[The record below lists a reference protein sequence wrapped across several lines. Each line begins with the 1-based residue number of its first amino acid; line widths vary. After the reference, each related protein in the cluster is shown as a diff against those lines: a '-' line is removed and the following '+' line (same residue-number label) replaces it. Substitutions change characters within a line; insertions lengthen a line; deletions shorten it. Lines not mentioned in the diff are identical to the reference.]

1 MKPAVLTYVTKPLS
15 VKLDENPVELP
26 APFQEKVDNFWLT
39 FNKDNRFSRGE
50 VFHVDTV
57 KETQD
62 FLAVILK
69 RSDYAYYLYSVRNK
83 QIEMERCR
91 VIYSAGLVE
100 TADSFF
106 VFGEMAKNTA
116 YPGRLQCVGGGLS
129 KHDLQNS
136 FFNLEKSVLRELH
149 EELGIANDN
158 NVKDC
163 VVKYLKTGG
172 DFDFITVLYHIQ
184 LNLTLEQL
192 VDQYE
197 EFCKALI
204 AKGEIPEFQ
213 RIVWL
218 KNANKS
224 IEEFIRNEKRDSVDY
239 LFPLLKEMNN
249 SSH

>member
-15 VKLDENPVELP
+15 VKLDEIPVELP
-26 APFQEKVDNFWLT
+26 EPFQDKVENFWSEI
-39 FNKDNRFSRGE
+39 NKDNRFTRGE
-50 VFHVDTV
+50 VFHVNTV
-57 KETQD
+57 EESQD
-62 FLAVILK
+62 FLNVTLK

-106 VFGEMAKNTA
+106 VFGEMGAETA

-129 KHDLQNS
+129 GHDLQDS
-136 FFNLEKSVLRELH
+136 VFNLEKSLLRELH
-149 EELGIANDN
+149 EELGIIDN
-158 NVKDC
+158 NDVKEC
-163 VVKYLKTGG
+163 TVKYMKTGG

-192 VDQYE
+192 DEQYKV
-197 EFCKALI
+197 FCKALI
-204 AKGEIPEFQ
+204 AKGESPEFQ

-218 KNANKS
+218 KNNNKS
-224 IEEFIRNEKRDSVDY
+224 IDEFIRNEKRDSVDY
-239 LFPLLKEMNN
+239 LFPLLKEMNKI
-249 SSH
+249 SQ

>member
-15 VKLDENPVELP
+15 VKLDEIPVELP
-26 APFQEKVDNFWLT
+26 EPFQDKVENFWSEI
-39 FNKDNRFSRGE
+39 NKDNRFTRGE
-50 VFHVDTV
+50 VFHVNTV
-57 KETQD
+57 EESQD
-62 FLAVILK
+62 FLNVILK

-106 VFGEMAKNTA
+106 VFGEMGKNTA

-129 KHDLQNS
+129 GHDLQDS
-136 FFNLEKSVLRELH
+136 VFNLEKSLLRELH
-149 EELGIANDN
+149 EELGIIDN
-158 NVKDC
+158 NDVKEC
-163 VVKYLKTGG
+163 TVKYMKTGG

-192 VDQYE
+192 DEQYKV
-197 EFCKALI
+197 FCKALI
-204 AKGEIPEFQ
+204 AKGESPEFQ

-218 KNANKS
+218 KNNNKS
-224 IEEFIRNEKRDSVDY
+224 IDEFIRNEKRDSVDY
-239 LFPLLKEMNN
+239 LFPFLKEMNKTLQ
-249 SSH
+249 

>member
-26 APFQEKVDNFWLT
+26 EHFQDKVDNFWRII
-39 FNKDNRFSRGE
+39 NKDNRFSRGE
-50 VFHVDTV
+50 VFHVATV

-62 FLAVILK
+62 FLDVILK

-106 VFGEMAKNTA
+106 VFGEMGKNTA

-129 KHDLQNS
+129 SQDLHDS
-136 FFNLEKSVLRELH
+136 IFDLEKSVLRELH
-149 EELGIANDN
+149 EELGIVNDN
-158 NVKDC
+158 DVKDC
-163 VVKYLKTGG
+163 AVKYLKTGG

-239 LFPLLKEMNN
+239 LFPLLKHMNN